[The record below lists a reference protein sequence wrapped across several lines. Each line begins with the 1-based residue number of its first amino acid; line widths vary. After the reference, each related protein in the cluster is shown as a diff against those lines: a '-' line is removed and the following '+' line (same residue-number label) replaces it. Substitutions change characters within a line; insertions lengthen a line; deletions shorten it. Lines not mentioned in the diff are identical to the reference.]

1 MSNNLGNKI
10 IKSLISVSGIIM
22 ISKILGLIRQIVTAS
37 AFGTTVETDII
48 SLSEGVISNLE
59 YLLIQSLSTA
69 FLPIYIQLKSESGRE
84 ASGFVT
90 NTVKLFL
97 IITTVLS
104 SLFIFLSKVL
114 AKIIAPSY
122 SVEMSNKLSQYIC
135 IVAPTLI
142 IIVLIA
148 IFNSLLKAN
157 ECFIP
162 GELVGFNQSLIVII
176 LVLLVGNKFS
186 VNSLIIALYAYSLI
200 NLTYLLF
207 CSRKYWN
214 TQHSDGLIDS
224 NTLRL
229 LKMMLPLLMGYSLIF
244 VNQQV
249 DKIVVSGFEEGAVT
263 ALAYASS
270 LSAFVCT
277 FSGSVCGVLYTYI
290 TQKMVEGQTEEAT
303 QIVLKTSTQITTIL
317 IPISII
323 AIMNSKDIVTLVFN
337 RGHFDSNSVTNCSMA
352 LVGYSCMFIPYF
364 FREFFAR
371 IQYAHGD
378 SKQPM
383 INSSLAILF
392 NIILS
397 IYLGRLIGILGVS
410 LATSISMLIAA
421 VLNIICS
428 QKRFVSLKSC
438 NFFKIVCLWCLG
450 SLANVVIVA
459 FLKNLMKDL
468 PPIFRLTIISIIVF
482 AVFLSIN
489 KSVIDTRITSILK
502 MKALRQ
508 KDTTYYPK

>member
-1 MSNNLGNKI
+1 MSTNKGNRI
-10 IKSLISVSGIIM
+10 IKTVISVSGIIM

-48 SLSEGVISNLE
+48 SLSEGIISNLE
-59 YLLIQSLSTA
+59 YLLIQTLATA
-69 FLPIYIQLKSESGRE
+69 FLPIYIQLKAESGQE

-90 NTVKLFL
+90 NTLKLFL
-97 IITTVLS
+97 IITTVLTS
-104 SLFIFLSKVL
+104 FFIIFSKVL
-114 AKIIAPSY
+114 AKTIAPSY
-122 SVEMSNKLSQYIC
+122 SAELSSKLSSYIC
-135 IVAPTLI
+135 VVSPSLI

-148 IFNSLLKAN
+148 VFNSLLKAN
-157 ECFIP
+157 EHFIP

-176 LVLLVGNKFS
+176 LVLLLGNKAG
-186 VNSLIIALYAYSLI
+186 VNSLIIALYAYSFI
-200 NLTYLLF
+200 NLVYLLL

-214 TQHSDGLIDS
+214 IQNSNTLIDT

-290 TQKMVEGQTEEAT
+290 TQKMVEGQNEEAI
-303 QIVLKTSTQITTIL
+303 QLVLKASTQITTIL

-323 AIMNSKDIVTLVFN
+323 AVTNSKDIVILVFN
-337 RGHFDSNSVTNCSMA
+337 RGHFDSNSVSSCSMA
-352 LVGYSCMFIPYF
+352 LIGYSCMFIPYF
-364 FREFFAR
+364 FRELFAR
-371 IQYAHGD
+371 IQYAYGD

-383 INSSLAILF
+383 LNSSVGIFF

-397 IYLGRLIGILGVS
+397 IYLGRLMGILGVS

-421 VLNIICS
+421 TLNIICS
-428 QKRFVSLKSC
+428 QKKYAKLKIQ
-438 NFFKIVCLWCLG
+438 NFFKTLFLWCLG
-450 SLANVVIVA
+450 SLISVVVVDI
-459 FLKNLMKDL
+459 LKDL
-468 PPIFRLTIISIIVF
+468 LKDILPIFRLSIISIVVF
-482 AVFLSIN
+482 VVFLLIN
-489 KSVIDTRITSILK
+489 KSVIDNRIVSILK
-502 MKALRQ
+502 IKALYQ
-508 KDTTYYPK
+508 EDTTYYQK